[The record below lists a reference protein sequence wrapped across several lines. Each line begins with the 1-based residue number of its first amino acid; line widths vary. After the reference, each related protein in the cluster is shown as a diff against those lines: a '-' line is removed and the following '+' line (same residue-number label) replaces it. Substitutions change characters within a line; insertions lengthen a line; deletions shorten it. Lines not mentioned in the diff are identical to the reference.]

1 MIRFTFTFKDQA
13 KTSNERPSSGGCHH
27 IAWVNAHHQEL
38 AQVTEMLTSCFKIF
52 KIHLPGFD
60 DSRILPD
67 VLSSHQPMDPGGADG
82 GSACP
87 H

>member
-1 MIRFTFTFKDQA
+1 MKDHIVGRLTIIRGM
-13 KTSNERPSSGGCHH
+13 SPH
-27 IAWVNAHHQEL
+27 WVNAHHQEL
-38 AQVTEMLTSCFKIF
+38 APVTEMLTSCFKIF

-60 DSRILPD
+60 DSRIFSD